1 MAGPKKHSEQYL
13 MIGWPSRSR
22 DTALRPVAS
31 GRWWRRSYVVFL
43 AAAWF
48 LLVPRV
54 ALAISLGD
62 IVRMSDAGYT
72 DQAIIDLIEVTESRF
87 ILDPETLV
95 KLKEEGVS
103 EAVMEALID
112 ASDPAREPLVPE
124 SRSSPDRPAA
134 DQAEQ
139 EHGHA
144 RPIKPSRAGV
154 PRISLS
160 EQTQPGSCGF
170 STFPFEE
177 TTSGHGSS
185 HQHYALT
192 INEVPILILR
202 SEAGFPK
209 IAERAWIVA
218 NILNQNVHSVDGSF
232 VAEHSPE
239 PTVWYRGGSSSEPVL
254 VLNVSRSDVI
264 AYQRR
269 SVGQVSADRLA
280 AYWAALL
287 DDYTRLFLFGHPPRQ
302 LVGLHLGE
310 TLGHIYENVNSLASE
325 PGDTGSPADL
335 HRLLG
340 LIDHL
345 STDDK
350 EHLIE
355 LSSRVPI
362 EFEGP

>member
-1 MAGPKKHSEQYL
+1 M
-13 MIGWPSRSR
+13 
-22 DTALRPVAS
+22 
-31 GRWWRRSYVVFL
+31 VFL

-54 ALAISLGD
+54 ALAISLYD

-72 DQAIIDLIEVTESRF
+72 DQAIINLIEVTESRF

-134 DQAEQ
+134 DHAEQ
-139 EHGHA
+139 EHGSA
-144 RPIKPSRAGV
+144 RPIKPG
-154 PRISLS
+154 
-160 EQTQPGSCGF
+160 QTQPGSGGF
-170 STFPFEE
+170 STFSFEE

-218 NILNQNVHSVDGSF
+218 DLLNQNVQSVDGSF
-232 VAEHSPE
+232 VAEPSPE
-239 PTVWYRGGSSSEPVL
+239 PAVWYRGRSAPEPVL
-254 VLNVSRSDVI
+254 VLNVTRGDVI

-310 TLGHIYENVNSLASE
+310 TLGQIYENVNSLASE

-335 HRLLG
+335 HQLLG

-345 STDDK
+345 STEDK

-355 LSSRVPI
+355 LSSRIPI
-362 EFEGP
+362 EFKGP